1 MKAIVDVRAAEVKD
15 VPQILDFITQLAI
28 FEKAEDRVLATQ
40 ESLARTL
47 GLESPNHSDITS
59 TELKPGQFA
68 KCVIAF
74 VDGDAAGFAVFFYSY
89 STVSL
94 RNILMQ
100 WLSAPGIYMEDLFVS
115 PSFRSLGVGSA
126 LLSYLGRHARAI
138 GATRIDWAVLRWNV
152 GARTFYR
159 ETCGGEELEEWL
171 GVRVEGAEAIAKLI
185 ALNE

>member
-1 MKAIVDVRAAEVKD
+1 
-15 VPQILDFITQLAI
+15 
-28 FEKAEDRVLATQ
+28 
-40 ESLARTL
+40 
-47 GLESPNHSDITS
+47 
-59 TELKPGQFA
+59 
-68 KCVIAF
+68 
-74 VDGDAAGFAVFFYSY
+74 
-89 STVSL
+89 
-94 RNILMQ
+94 MQ

-185 ALNE
+185 ALNEGEVILFLSCAISCLRMDMKDLILLAWCCGEGSTVEDGASRCSHSCPDLETLFYLCCQRSLDYAWTPRRPNFVCMRPPLVK